1 MLNGPS
7 GHSSC
12 HECQAPRNAARSLV
26 HGGASSQSTGL
37 NRAGP
42 MSRWRGSARL
52 ALKSVR
58 TPSQPAFRPSMGQ
71 ILPHAEPEAGAL
83 VPNTRFKR
91 TPCAVPP
98 AVTWAHGHRPRL
110 ELRNGR
116 NGGNGPHA
124 KSTNRTDLRTALLHS
139 QDADAGATTT
149 TKVRSQLLK
158 ISSQLELLTIYRI
171 EILSATF
178 FLEKEN

>member
-1 MLNGPS
+1 
-7 GHSSC
+7 
-12 HECQAPRNAARSLV
+12 
-26 HGGASSQSTGL
+26 
-37 NRAGP
+37 
-42 MSRWRGSARL
+42 
-52 ALKSVR
+52 
-58 TPSQPAFRPSMGQ
+58 MGQ
-71 ILPHAEPEAGAL
+71 ILLHAEPEAGAL

-91 TPCAVPP
+91 TPCGVPP
-98 AVTWAHGHRPRL
+98 AVTWRRPRL

-158 ISSQLELLTIYRI
+158 ISFQLELLTIYRI
-171 EILSATF
+171 EILTATF

>member
-1 MLNGPS
+1 MLSRKQG
-7 GHSSC
+7 
-12 HECQAPRNAARSLV
+12 RSFPTPDL
-26 HGGASSQSTGL
+26 
-37 NRAGP
+37 
-42 MSRWRGSARL
+42 SARL
-52 ALKSVR
+52 AVSR
-58 TPSQPAFRPSMGQ
+58 QPS
-71 ILPHAEPEAGAL
+71 
-83 VPNTRFKR
+83 
-91 TPCAVPP
+91 
-98 AVTWAHGHRPRL
+98 HGCRPRL

-158 ISSQLELLTIYRI
+158 ISFQLELLTIYRI